1 MDAVV
6 RSNANNGSDIR
17 AFLKRKIHEPMRQG
31 DVTVLPL
38 AQTVG
43 VTVPQELR
51 KKLPNLTLA
60 KGEVTANQYSIGEQ
74 KAEL

>member
-1 MDAVV
+1 MLSSGQA
-6 RSNANNGSDIR
+6 RTIARTSAL
-17 AFLKRKIHEPMRQG
+17 FLGEKFMQLMRQG

-43 VTVPQELR
+43 VTIPQELR

>member
-1 MDAVV
+1 MQ
-6 RSNANNGSDIR
+6 
-17 AFLKRKIHEPMRQG
+17 PMRQK

-60 KGEVTANQYSIGEQ
+60 PRRGAWAQTGFDLRGRLAGQRNTETLIAR
-74 KAEL
+74 